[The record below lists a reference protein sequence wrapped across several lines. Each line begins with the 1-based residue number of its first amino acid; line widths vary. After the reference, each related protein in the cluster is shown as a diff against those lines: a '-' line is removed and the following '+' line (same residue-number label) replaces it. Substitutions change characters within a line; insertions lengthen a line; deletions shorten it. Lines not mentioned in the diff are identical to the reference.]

1 MTLEEAL
8 TSPNLYSCTDHKGI
22 FYKSKSE
29 MVNTYGLKY
38 SLFTHR
44 LRKGWTL
51 EETLEISPE
60 IILLRGKW
68 PSFSLNGED
77 YYTYKCPTCNNQ
89 FVFTPAECR
98 QHYLRHKYSGEINE
112 TLYTKTPIRKLET
125 VTDHN
130 NNEYS
135 SLRAMAKKYCIAV
148 STLKARI
155 RRGWSLEKALTTPPD
170 KTCIRAKRTL
180 NAQNKIQG
188 SSGK

>member
-1 MTLEEAL
+1 
-8 TSPNLYSCTDHKGI
+8 
-22 FYKSKSE
+22 